1 MTQGFVALLAE
12 RGLPF
17 FDLVQTAVDGACLVW
32 LESPTRHHL
41 NTEGGQALGMRLSS
55 LFTTA
60 ETFGIALASAVVA
73 WLSFVDPIWDAYLEI
88 VEGEWLSVAGIA
100 ITVSAS
106 LIGVACA
113 IYTACK

>member
-1 MTQGFVALLAE
+1 LGQPPKSLI
-12 RGLPF
+12 
-17 FDLVQTAVDGACLVW
+17 
-32 LESPTRHHL
+32 RHHL
-41 NTEGGQALGMRLSS
+41 NTEGAQALGMRLSS
-55 LFTTA
+55 LFTKA

-88 VEGEWLSVAGIA
+88 AEGGWLPVAGIA

-113 IYTACK
+113 VYTACK